1 MKVILLE
8 DVKSVGK
15 KDEVVEVNNG
25 YARNVLFRK
34 NLAIEATNK
43 ALNDL
48 KLRKANDD
56 KLAAEA
62 LADAKVLAKEIEEKQ
77 LVLKMKVGEGG
88 RTFGSISTKEIAA
101 EAKKQL
107 GYDLDKKKMHC
118 EPIKNLGFHDV
129 AIKVHP
135 QVTATL
141 RVKVEDKYEGIFMD
155 EAFIKKVQP
164 NSPEAEQ
171 SVIGAMIMDRDAIA
185 AVIDIVNA
193 DDFYQKQNGILF
205 EAMTELYRE
214 GKPVDLVTLQNKL
227 KKKDVPESMKSLE
240 FIRDLL
246 EVVPTS
252 ANAKQYAT
260 IVREKATLRKLIKV
274 TEDITTECYLGK
286 DDVTEIL
293 DHTEKN
299 VFGLLQQ
306 ASGREEFVPIDKVVL
321 NTLDAIEEA
330 ASSAGRVTG
339 IATGFTDL
347 DYKLSGLH
355 PSELIIVAARP
366 AMGKTAF
373 VLNIAQ
379 KAAVRDHVPTAIFS
393 LEMSK
398 EQLVTRM
405 MAMEA
410 MVDSQSIRTGDLQET
425 DWEKIMESAG
435 TIGRSPLI
443 IDDTPGIT
451 IAELRSKCRRYKQIH
466 GLDLII
472 IDYLQ
477 LMSGGKRSESRQQ
490 EISEISRS
498 LKALAREMNA
508 PVIALSQLSRRVE
521 ERKPAKPMLSDL
533 RESGSIE
540 QDADV
545 VMFIYRDEYYNE
557 DSEKK
562 GIAEI
567 IVDKQRNGST
577 GSVELVWLG
586 QYTKFGNKER
596 APH

>member
-1 MKVILLE
+1 M
-8 DVKSVGK
+8 
-15 KDEVVEVNNG
+15 
-25 YARNVLFRK
+25 
-34 NLAIEATNK
+34 
-43 ALNDL
+43 
-48 KLRKANDD
+48 
-56 KLAAEA
+56 
-62 LADAKVLAKEIEEKQ
+62 EET
-77 LVLKMKVGEGG
+77 L
-88 RTFGSISTKEIAA
+88 
-101 EAKKQL
+101 
-107 GYDLDKKKMHC
+107 
-118 EPIKNLGFHDV
+118 IK
-129 AIKVHP
+129 
-135 QVTATL
+135 
-141 RVKVEDKYEGIFMD
+141 RSM
-155 EAFIKKVQP
+155 P
-164 NSPEAEQ
+164 NSLDAEQ
-171 SVIGAMIMDRDAIA
+171 SVIGSMIMDKDAA
-185 AVIDIVNA
+185 MEMLTS
-193 DDFYQKQNGILF
+193 DDFYHKQYGILF
-205 EAMTELYRE
+205 DAMIELYSK
-214 GKPVDLVTLQNKL
+214 GLPVDLITLQNKL
-227 KKKDVPESMKSLE
+227 KEKEVPEEISSLSYVKE
-240 FIRDLL
+240 LL
-246 EVVPTS
+246 DAVPTS
-252 ANAKQYAT
+252 ANIKYYAK
-260 IVREKATLRKLIKV
+260 IVKDNSMRRRLIRLN
-274 TEDITTECYLGK
+274 EEIENECYAGRESVDK
-286 DDVTEIL
+286 VMDM
-293 DHTEKN
+293 TEKK
-299 VFGLLQQ
+299 VFDLL
-306 ASGREEFVPIDKVVL
+306 STRGGGGDYVPIRQVVMNAL
-321 NTLDAIEEA
+321 EKIENA
-330 ASSAGRVTG
+330 AKTSGTVTS
-339 IATGFTDL
+339 IPTGFIDL
-347 DYKLSGLH
+347 DYRTAGLQ
-355 PSELIIVAARP
+355 PSDLILIAARP
-366 AMGKTAF
+366 SMGKTAF